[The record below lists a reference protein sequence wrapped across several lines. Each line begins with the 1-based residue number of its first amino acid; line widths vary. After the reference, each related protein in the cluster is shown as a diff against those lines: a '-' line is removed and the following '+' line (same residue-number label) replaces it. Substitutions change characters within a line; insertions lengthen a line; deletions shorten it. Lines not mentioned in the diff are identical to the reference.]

1 MAWHYSID
9 GQEYGPFEAG
19 EFRRLAENGAFGP
32 EDSVWQT
39 GAPSWVPAR
48 VVKGLFPRGETADAM
63 PIVAAESQQHS
74 RKGKAMAR
82 RGGGSGSSGGRRR
95 REFPAL
101 NITAGFFMVLGA
113 LAGLGMLVALGGF
126 LSQANMPGPAK
137 GLAGILGLVLA
148 AAVVI
153 TYLAVAEMIKLALY
167 VARLLEEIRDS
178 LRD

>member
-9 GQEYGPFEAG
+9 GEEFGPFEAT
-19 EFRRLAENGAFGP
+19 EFRRLAESGAFGP
-32 EDSVWQT
+32 DDLVWQD
-39 GAPSWVPAR
+39 GAPQWVQAR
-48 VVKGLFPRGETADAM
+48 VVKGLLPREGAGDSM
-63 PIVAAESQQHS
+63 PIVTSPSSQ
-74 RKGKAMAR
+74 RATKGKPMSR
-82 RGGGSGSSGGRRR
+82 SRGGSSSKRR

-101 NITAGFFMVLGA
+101 SVTAGFFTVLGA

-137 GLAGILGLVLA
+137 GLAGILGLVLT

-178 LRD
+178 LWD